1 MDDQTLLLIDGHSL
15 AFRAFYA
22 LKAENFVTLGG
33 QHTNAVSGFL
43 STYLRLYGEHE
54 PTHVAVAFDLPG
66 GTFRTR
72 RYPEY
77 KGGRADTPVEFAG
90 QIELIQASL
99 DAMGVTWLTLA
110 DFEDRKSVV

>member
-72 RYPEY
+72 STR
-77 KGGRADTPVEFAG
+77 GGARTRPSSSPGRSNSSRPPSMLWA
-90 QIELIQASL
+90 
-99 DAMGVTWLTLA
+99 
-110 DFEDRKSVV
+110 

>member
-66 GTFRTR
+66 GDVPHPQVPGVQGGGARTR
-72 RYPEY
+72 PSSSP
-77 KGGRADTPVEFAG
+77 GRSNSSRPPSMLWA
-90 QIELIQASL
+90 
-99 DAMGVTWLTLA
+99 
-110 DFEDRKSVV
+110 